1 MDTFGMKYAVDPRL
15 ADALGHFYVIQV
27 PEHAETSIQHL
38 APSLEM
44 MVAFNFGPP
53 VRFSFGD
60 KQMGPQQIVR
70 TSILGPLRQM
80 MNYELSAGTNLLV
93 LPLILDGFYRLSVNS
108 WLEDLWLLLADLPT
122 TEERLQVLTKHL
134 LGSIAETDEATFP
147 LLQGI
152 PDLHHGK
159 LNPVKSIAAKASIT
173 ERSVQQRFKKYTGY
187 SPKSLLRFL
196 RFKQVLQEVTEW
208 RETEKKS
215 WFELINR
222 YGYHDQSHL
231 IKDFKYYTGVSP
243 KRFLKLH
250 QESVFC
256 INRE

>member
-15 ADALGHFYVIQV
+15 ENALGHFYVIRV
-27 PEHAETSIQHL
+27 PEHTETTIQHL

-44 MVAFNFGPP
+44 MVVFNFGPP
-53 VRFSFGD
+53 VRFSFAD
-60 KQMGPQQIVR
+60 KEMGPQQIFQ
-70 TSILGPLRQM
+70 TSVVGPLQQM
-80 MNYELSAGTNLLV
+80 MNYELIPGTDLLI
-93 LPLILDGFYRLSVNS
+93 LPFILDGYYRVSINS
-108 WLEDLWLLLADLPT
+108 CLADLWHLLAALPT
-122 TEERLQVLTKHL
+122 TEGRLQVLTEHL
-134 LGSIAETDEATFP
+134 VSTITDTDAASLP

-152 PDLHHGK
+152 PDLHHTTI
-159 LNPVKSIAAKASIT
+159 NPVKSIAVKAAIT

-187 SPKSLLRFL
+187 SPKALLRFL
-196 RFKQVLQEVTEW
+196 RFKQVLQEVTGW
-208 RETEKKS
+208 KKTEKKS
-215 WFELINR
+215 WFALITK

-250 QESVFC
+250 WESVFC